1 MGWKSVKSVPI
12 AVLKAKLSEHL
23 DAVKAGE
30 EIIVTERGEPIA
42 RLLPI
47 AQAESMEVRM
57 VRLVAAGL
65 VKPPKR
71 PLSDDF
77 WTLPMPEDPEG
88 LVLKALLEERE
99 EGR

>member
-1 MGWKSVKSVPI
+1 MPI

-47 AQAESMEVRM
+47 AQEESLEVRM
-57 VRLVAAGL
+57 IRLVAAGL
-65 VKPPKR
+65 VRPPLH
-71 PLSDDF
+71 PLPDEF
-77 WTLPMPEDPEG
+77 WTMPMAKDPEG
-88 LVLKALLEERE
+88 LILKGLLEDRE
-99 EGR
+99 DDR

>member
-1 MGWKSVKSVPI
+1 MKSAPI
-12 AVLKAKLSEHL
+12 AILKAKLSEYL

-47 AQAESMEVRM
+47 AQEESMEVRM

-65 VKPPKR
+65 VRPPAR
-71 PLSDDF
+71 PLPDEF
-77 WTLPMPEDPEG
+77 WTMPMADDPEG
-88 LVLKALLEERE
+88 LVLKALLEDRE
-99 EGR
+99 EDW

>member
-1 MGWKSVKSVPI
+1 MKSVPI
-12 AVLKAKLSEHL
+12 AILKAKLSEYL

-47 AQAESMEVRM
+47 AQAESLEVSM

-65 VKPPKR
+65 VTPPKR

-77 WTLPMPEDPEG
+77 WTLPMPDDPEG

-99 EGR
+99 QGR